1 MSLSLFNRSLSTLF
15 SFSILIGVISCEPK
29 IPVEQPLVVTEDAST
44 VVQRAKEIREN
55 TAVQVAD
62 GLVLKL
68 WATDSL
74 APDPIAMSIDDFGAI
89 YLTQT
94 NRRRT
99 SEIDIRRHRE
109 WMTSSITLQ
118 SVEDRRAFVRE
129 KLSADKSDENDWLPD
144 RNKDGIRDWHDL
156 TIQKEAIWKLED
168 KDEDGLADISTR
180 ILHDFHKEVTDVAGA
195 LLVRK
200 NDVFMGVA
208 PDMWR
213 LKDENGDGVLES
225 KESISHGYGIHL
237 GFGGHNMSGATQG
250 PDGKIYWGIGDIGAN
265 VTTKEGAVHKYPNQG
280 VIVRANPDGSNF
292 EVFAAGL
299 RNTHEFVFD
308 DYGNIITSD
317 NDGDHAGE
325 MERLAYIVDGHDA
338 GWRIN
343 WQFGKYTDP
352 KNNTYKVWMDEN
364 LFKPRWEGQAAYI
377 IPPIV
382 NFHNG
387 PTGMTYN
394 PGTGLGSRWKNKFFL
409 VEFRGNPSGS
419 KIWSFDLKPSGASFD
434 LKSEQKIIEG
444 MLPTGLKFGPDGAL
458 YFSDWINGWA
468 TKDYGRVWKLDVA
481 ESENDL
487 QAERAETK
495 RLIQLTYEDQ
505 SNDLL
510 FDLLGYGDQRIRLK
524 SQFEL
529 AKRGKKG
536 AETFKKAITQ
546 KENQLARVH
555 AIWGI
560 GQLAAERISH
570 AKVLIGLLDD
580 ADPEIMAQA
589 AKVIGDV
596 ALTEAG
602 NALLPLLSH
611 AAPRVRFFTAQALG
625 RLKTEE
631 SVSPILSMIKANNDE
646 DVYLRHAAVLAL
658 SRIGQAEP
666 IIALADHENKSLRL
680 AAILVLRRM
689 QHRDIALFLKD
700 KEEYLVTEAAR
711 AINDDWSI
719 EAALPQ
725 LAAIV
730 NEGRFTSE
738 PLLRRAINASLRV
751 GGEAQLNQLLAFA
764 QRTSA
769 PANLRAEALATVSNW
784 HNPSV
789 LDRVDGRYR
798 GEIKRDIGPVKEKV
812 MAQMDALLKIKE
824 PTVLVAVTNILSNL
838 DISQYNN
845 NLDQI
850 LATNKDPKVKSA
862 ALDALVTLKYE
873 KIERII
879 KIGMND
885 DDENVR
891 TTALKYLG
899 QLDISKENLPGIV
912 EPIFKKGTVKEQQQ
926 VVNVL
931 GDMPLDKTSGILEG
945 LIDQMIA
952 KKLSP
957 SLTLDLK
964 ETIKATKSEK
974 LIAKVETIKASNNI
988 SEEYQETLFGG
999 DIRSGGTYFMTNS
1012 TGQCIRC
1019 HKMRGNGGEVGP
1031 ELTNIGSVLSR
1042 EQILEALIE
1051 PSARLAPGFGMV
1063 SITLKDGQKLTGTLL
1078 EESDD
1083 ELLLRTSESE
1093 PLNIPVSS
1101 IEKRTNSPSSMPPM
1115 GTLMSKREIRDM
1127 VEFLVSRKEK

>member
-1 MSLSLFNRSLSTLF
+1 MSLFNRSLSTLF
-15 SFSILIGVISCEPK
+15 SFFIFVAIISCEPK
-29 IPVEQPLVVTEDAST
+29 IPIEQPLVVTEDAST

-55 TAVQVAD
+55 SAAQVAD
-62 GLVLKL
+62 GLTLKL

-74 APDPIAMSIDDFGAI
+74 APDPIAMSIDAFGAI

-94 NRRRT
+94 NRRKT
-99 SEIDIRRHRE
+99 SEIDIRSHRD
-109 WMTSSITLQ
+109 WMTASITLQ
-118 SVEDRRAFVRE
+118 SVEDRRAFIKKTLSPE
-129 KLSADKSDENDWLPD
+129 NSADNEWLPD
-144 RNKDGIRDWHDL
+144 RNEDGSHDWHDL
-156 TIQKEAIWKLED
+156 TLQKEAIWKLVD
-168 KDEDGLADISTR
+168 KDKDGLADISTR
-180 ILHDFHKEVTDVAGA
+180 ILHDFHEEVTDVAGA
-195 LLVRK
+195 LLVRE
-200 NDVFMGVA
+200 NDVFLGVG

-225 KESISHGYGIHL
+225 KESISHGYGIHM
-237 GFGGHNMSGATQG
+237 GFGGHNMSGAIQG

-265 VTTKEGAVHKYPNQG
+265 ITTKEGAVHKYPNQG

-308 DYGNIITSD
+308 DYGNIISSD
-317 NDGDHAGE
+317 NDGDHSGE
-325 MERLAYIVDGHDA
+325 SERLVYIVDGHEA

-352 KNNTYKVWMDEN
+352 KNNTYKVWMDEE

-377 IPPIV
+377 IPPIK

-409 VEFRGNPSGS
+409 VEFRGNASGS
-419 KIWSFDLKPSGASFD
+419 KIWTFDLKPAGASFE
-434 LKSEQKIIEG
+434 LKSELDIVG
-444 MLPTGLKFGPDGAL
+444 GVLPTGMRFGPDGAL

-468 TKDYGRVWKLDVA
+468 TKDYGRVWKLDVE

-487 QAERAETK
+487 KAERAETE
-495 RLIQLTYEDQ
+495 RLIQLPYADQ

-510 FDLLGYGDQRIRLK
+510 AELLGYGDQRIRQK

-536 AETFKKAITQ
+536 VEVFKKVINQ
-546 KENQLARVH
+546 KENQMARVH

-570 AKVLIGLLDD
+570 AKNLISVLDD
-580 ADPEIMAQA
+580 TDPEIIAQA

-596 ALTEAG
+596 ALIEAG
-602 NALLPLLSH
+602 RALVPLLTH
-611 AAPRVRFFTAQALG
+611 AAPRVKFFSAQALG

-631 SVSPILSMIKANNDE
+631 AIAPILSMIKANNDE

-658 SRIGQAEP
+658 SRIGQAQP
-666 IIALADHENKSLRL
+666 IIALADHKNRSLRL

-689 QHRDIALFLKD
+689 QNPDVALFLKD
-700 KEEYLVTEAAR
+700 SDEYLVTEAAR

-725 LAAIV
+725 LAATLK
-730 NEGRFTSE
+730 EEHFTSE
-738 PLLRRAINASLRV
+738 ALLRRAINASLRV
-751 GGEAQLNQLLAFA
+751 GGETELNQLLAFA
-764 QRTSA
+764 QRASV
-769 PANLRAEALATVSNW
+769 PAVLRAEALATISSW

-798 GEIKRDIGPVKEKV
+798 GEITRDIAPVKEKV
-812 MAQMDALLKIKE
+812 NAQMDALLNLKE
-824 PTVLVAVTNILSNL
+824 PIVLVAVANMMSSLSTPE
-838 DISQYNN
+838 YNS

-850 LATNKDPKVKSA
+850 LSTNKNPEVKSA
-862 ALDALVTLKYE
+862 ALDALVKLKYE

-879 KIGMND
+879 KIGMSD
-885 DDENVR
+885 DDEDVR
-891 TTALKYLG
+891 TTALKYLN

-931 GDMPLDKTSGILEG
+931 GAMPLDKTSDILEG

-974 LIAKVETIKASNNI
+974 LIAKLASIKTSDNI
-988 SEEYQETLFGG
+988 SDAYQETLFGG
-999 DIRSGGTYFMTNS
+999 NIRSGGKYFMTNS

-1019 HKMRGNGGEVGP
+1019 HSMRGSGGEVGP
-1031 ELTNIGSVLSR
+1031 KLDNIGNVLTR

-1051 PSARLAPGFGMV
+1051 PSARIAPGYGMV
-1063 SITLKDGQKLTGTLL
+1063 SLALKDGQAVTGTLM
-1078 EESDD
+1078 EESKD
-1083 ELLLRTSESE
+1083 ELVIRTSESE
-1093 PLNIPVSS
+1093 PLTIAISS
-1101 IEKRTNSPSSMPPM
+1101 IDKRTNYPSSMPPM
-1115 GTLMSKREIRDM
+1115 GSLMTKREIRDM
-1127 VEFLVSRKEK
+1127 VEFLASRKED